1 METACSN
8 FAPVDT
14 KVMYHCRD
22 FPQKLLSGIESPMRM
37 YLKSSGKNVLSSAL
51 DAGKLLPF
59 AFVLML
65 AFLVAMAWDSFS
77 RTRELLS
84 SQAFVERTNSVLHEM
99 DGVEDGLQDARE
111 AALHY
116 VLTPEKED
124 LVTFEAAV
132 EQTWT
137 RLGNIARDTK
147 DDPTM
152 QARIKKLREWINEE
166 LQQLRNNMRTTHT
179 LLIFHSPEA
188 DFNHDRVRDG
198 IQKFKND
205 EEELLRQRN
214 EAARL
219 RAREVERSVS
229 VRIGGFSA
237 LMAVLFLLVIRE
249 SKKLRIAEQ
258 TALLAQTRLE
268 GSLQQLQ
275 IETETG
281 KLLNELQA
289 NLQICVNAPEAYEVL
304 GAYAQKFVP
313 DSAGAVFAIDSS
325 RNLMGVMASWGDSLS
340 PTQHILSPEDCCAMR
355 GSRLHLRM
363 ENAQG
368 ISCRHFSGSIPDA
381 YACLPLAALGETL
394 GILHISAAM
403 PEVFTTSRLAMIQ
416 QAGEYA
422 ALRLAN
428 LRLREKLHDQS
439 IRDPLTGLYN
449 RRFLEA
455 TLEQELHRSSRHH
468 TGLGVIMADID
479 KFKPFNDSFGHTAGD
494 IVLKEVGTLLRRS
507 VRTEDIV
514 CRYGGEE
521 FLIVLPDTSLESV
534 RERAELMRDAI
545 AKLELQHAG
554 HALGKVTASFGISFS
569 TDGVLTPEIL
579 LRYADEALYESKRRG
594 CNCVSLSDS
603 VSNLLAAEKQPKD
616 SPPAPLT
623 FKIAQT

>member
-1 METACSN
+1 MA
-8 FAPVDT
+8 F
-14 KVMYHCRD
+14 
-22 FPQKLLSGIESPMRM
+22 
-37 YLKSSGKNVLSSAL
+37 YLKSSGKNVLKSAL
-51 DAGKLLPF
+51 DARRLLPF
-59 AFVLML
+59 AFILML

-84 SQAFVERTNSVLHEM
+84 SQVYVEHTHQVLYEL
-99 DGVEDGLQDARE
+99 DAIQDGLGDARE
-111 AALHY
+111 AWLHY
-116 VLTPEKED
+116 ILTPEQQD
-124 LVTFEAAV
+124 LDTFAESSKQIWKRVARV
-132 EQTWT
+132 EE
-137 RLGNIARDTK
+137 LTK
-147 DDPTM
+147 DDPTQ
-152 QARIKKLREWINEE
+152 QAGIKQLQVWITEE
-166 LQQLRNNMRTTHT
+166 LKQLSDNLRTNKT
-179 LLIFHSPEA
+179 LLIYHSPA
-188 DFNHDRVRDG
+188 TDFKQDRVRNAV
-198 IQKFKND
+198 QKFKD
-205 EEELLRQRN
+205 EQEVILRERN
-214 EAARL
+214 QATQAR
-219 RAREVERSVS
+219 AKEVERSVS
-229 VRIGGFSA
+229 VRVGGFSA

-258 TALLAQTRLE
+258 AALHSQLKLE

-275 IETETG
+275 IETESG

-289 NLQICVNAPEAYEVL
+289 NLQICVNPPEAYEVL
-304 GAYAQKFVP
+304 GAYAQRFIP
-313 DSAGAVFAIDSS
+313 NSAGAVFAIDSS

-355 GSRLHLRM
+355 GSRLHLRV
-363 ENAQG
+363 ENSQG
-368 ISCRHFSGSIPDA
+368 ITCRHFSGSIPDA

-394 GILHISAAM
+394 GILHISAGSSDM
-403 PEVFTTSRLAMIQ
+403 FTAARLAMVQ

-479 KFKPFNDSFGHTAGD
+479 KFKNFNDTFGHTAGD
-494 IVLKEVGTLLRRS
+494 IVLKEVAAMLRRS

-521 FLIVLPDTSLESV
+521 FLMVLPDTSLESV
-534 RERAELMRDAI
+534 RERTELMREAI

-554 HALGKVTASFGISFS
+554 HSLGKITASFGISFS
-569 TDGVLTPEIL
+569 QDGVLTPEIL

-603 VSNLLAAEKQPKD
+603 VANLLAAEEEPTPSKEPT
-616 SPPAPLT
+616 PAPTLT
-623 FKIAQT
+623 FKIAQS

>member
-1 METACSN
+1 
-8 FAPVDT
+8 
-14 KVMYHCRD
+14 
-22 FPQKLLSGIESPMRM
+22 MR
-37 YLKSSGKNVLSSAL
+37 LDLQNGKNVLSSAL
-51 DAGKLLPF
+51 DARKLLPF
-59 AFVLML
+59 AFMLML

-84 SQAFVERTNSVLHEM
+84 SQAYVEHTHQVLYEL
-99 DGVEDGLQDARE
+99 DAIQDGLGDARE
-111 AALHY
+111 AWLHY
-116 VLTPEKED
+116 ILTPEKQDLDAFDDSYKLIWKRVARVED
-124 LVTFEAAV
+124 L
-132 EQTWT
+132 
-137 RLGNIARDTK
+137 TK
-147 DDPTM
+147 DDAAT
-152 QARIKKLREWINEE
+152 QDKIKQLQVSIAEE
-166 LQQLRNNMRTTHT
+166 LQQLRDNLRTNKT
-179 LLIFHSPEA
+179 LLIYHSPA
-188 DFNHDRVRDG
+188 TDFKQDRVRNAV
-198 IQKFKND
+198 QKFRD
-205 EEELLRQRN
+205 EQEALLRERN
-214 EAARL
+214 LATQAR
-219 RAREVERSVS
+219 AHEVERSVS
-229 VRIGGFSA
+229 VRVGVFSM

-258 TALLAQTRLE
+258 AALLSQNKLE

-275 IETETG
+275 LETESG

-304 GAYAQKFVP
+304 GGYAQRFVP
-313 DSAGAVFAIDSS
+313 HSAGAVFAIDSS

-355 GSRLHLRM
+355 GGRLHLRV
-363 ENAQG
+363 EASQG
-368 ISCRHFSGSIPDA
+368 LSCRHFAGSIPDA
-381 YACLPLAALGETL
+381 YICLPLAALGETL
-394 GILHISAAM
+394 GILHISALDSAA
-403 PEVFTTSRLAMIQ
+403 FTAPRLAMIQ
-416 QAGEYA
+416 QSGEYA

-479 KFKPFNDSFGHTAGD
+479 KFKSFNDSFGHTAGD
-494 IVLKEVGTLLRRS
+494 IVLKEVGALLRRS

-521 FLIVLPDTSLESV
+521 FLMVLPDTSLESV
-534 RERAELMRDAI
+534 RERAEAMRESI

-554 HALGKVTASFGISFS
+554 HALGKITASFGISFS
-569 TDGVLTPEIL
+569 QDGVLTPDIL

-603 VSNLLAAEKQPKD
+603 VANLLASEEKQEP
-616 SPPAPLT
+616 STPAPPLT
-623 FKIAQT
+623 FKIAQS

>member
-1 METACSN
+1 
-8 FAPVDT
+8 
-14 KVMYHCRD
+14 
-22 FPQKLLSGIESPMRM
+22 MRVQ
-37 YLKSSGKNVLSSAL
+37 LKSGGKNVLRSAL

-84 SQAFVERTNSVLHEM
+84 SQEFVERTNNVLHEM
-99 DGVEDGLQDARE
+99 DGVEDSLQNARE

-124 LVTFEAAV
+124 LVDFDEAV
-132 EQTWT
+132 RRIWS
-137 RLGNIARDTK
+137 RLDRVASKTK
-147 DDPTM
+147 DDPGYP
-152 QARIKKLREWINEE
+152 QRIEQLSRWITEE
-166 LQQLRNNMRTTHT
+166 LRQLSDNMRTEKT

-188 DFNHDRVRDG
+188 DSKRDRVRDA
-198 IQKFKND
+198 IQKFKDD
-205 EEELLRQRN
+205 EERLLSQRN
-214 EAARL
+214 EAARA
-219 RAREVERSVS
+219 RAHEVERSVS

-249 SKKLRIAEQ
+249 SRKLRIAEQ
-258 TALLAQTRLE
+258 NALNAQTRLE
-268 GSLQQLQ
+268 TSLQQLQ
-275 IETETG
+275 VETESG
-281 KLLNELQA
+281 KLLNDLQA
-289 NLQICVNAPEAYEVL
+289 NLQICVNPPEAYEVL
-304 GAYAQKFVP
+304 GGYAQRFIP
-313 DSAGAVFAIDSS
+313 GSAGAVFAIDSS

-355 GSRLHLRM
+355 GGRLHLRG
-363 ENAQG
+363 ELSHG
-368 ISCRHFSGSIPDA
+368 LCCRHFSGSIPEA
-381 YACLPLAALGETL
+381 YICLPLAALGETL
-394 GILHISAAM
+394 GILHISAPSSDM
-403 PEVFTTSRLAMIQ
+403 FTTARLAMIQ

-479 KFKPFNDSFGHTAGD
+479 KFKLFNDSFGHTAGD
-494 IVLKEVGTLLRRS
+494 IVLKEVGALLRRS

-521 FLIVLPDTSLESV
+521 FLIVLPDTTLESV
-534 RERAELMRDAI
+534 RERAETMREAI
-545 AKLELQHAG
+545 ANLELQHAG
-554 HALGKVTASFGISFS
+554 HALGKITVSLGLSFS
-569 TDGVLTPEIL
+569 QDGVLAPDIL

-603 VSNLLAAEKQPKD
+603 VANLLASAEKAAGKEPA
-616 SPPAPLT
+616 SAPLT
-623 FKIAQT
+623 FKIAQS

>member
-1 METACSN
+1 
-8 FAPVDT
+8 
-14 KVMYHCRD
+14 
-22 FPQKLLSGIESPMRM
+22 MRVQ
-37 YLKSSGKNVLSSAL
+37 LKSGGKNVLRSAL

-84 SQAFVERTNSVLHEM
+84 SQEFVERTNNVLHEM
-99 DGVEDGLQDARE
+99 DGVEDSLQNARE

-124 LVTFEAAV
+124 LVDFDEAV
-132 EQTWT
+132 RRIWS
-137 RLGNIARDTK
+137 RLDRVASRVK
-147 DDPTM
+147 DDPGYP
-152 QARIKKLREWINEE
+152 QRIEQLSRWITEE
-166 LQQLRNNMRTTHT
+166 LRQLSDNMRTEKT

-188 DFNHDRVRDG
+188 DSKRDRVRDA
-198 IQKFKND
+198 IQKFKD
-205 EEELLRQRN
+205 DQERLLSQRN
-214 EAARL
+214 EAARA
-219 RAREVERSVS
+219 RAHEVERSVS

-249 SKKLRIAEQ
+249 SRKLRIAEQ
-258 TALLAQTRLE
+258 NALNAQTRLE
-268 GSLQQLQ
+268 TSLQQLQ
-275 IETETG
+275 VETESG
-281 KLLNELQA
+281 KLLNDLQA
-289 NLQICVNAPEAYEVL
+289 NLQICVNPPEAYEVL
-304 GAYAQKFVP
+304 GGYAQRFIP
-313 DSAGAVFAIDSS
+313 GSAGAVFAIDSS

-355 GSRLHLRM
+355 GGRLHLRG
-363 ENAQG
+363 ELSHG
-368 ISCRHFSGSIPDA
+368 LCCRHFSGSIPEA
-381 YACLPLAALGETL
+381 YICLPLAALGETL
-394 GILHISAAM
+394 GILHISAPSSEM
-403 PEVFTTSRLAMIQ
+403 FTTARLAMIQ

-479 KFKPFNDSFGHTAGD
+479 KFKLFNDSFGHTAGD
-494 IVLKEVGTLLRRS
+494 IVLKEVGALLRRS

-521 FLIVLPDTSLESV
+521 FLIVLPDTTLESV
-534 RERAELMRDAI
+534 RERAETMREAI
-545 AKLELQHAG
+545 ANLELQHAG
-554 HALGKVTASFGISFS
+554 HALGKITVSLGLSFS
-569 TDGVLTPEIL
+569 QDGVLAPDIL

-603 VSNLLAAEKQPKD
+603 VANLLASAEKAAGKD
-616 SPPAPLT
+616 PAPAPLT
-623 FKIAQT
+623 FKIAQS

>member
-1 METACSN
+1 MSIN
-8 FAPVDT
+8 
-14 KVMYHCRD
+14 
-22 FPQKLLSGIESPMRM
+22 LN
-37 YLKSSGKNVLSSAL
+37 SGKNVLKSAL
-51 DAGKLLPF
+51 DARKLLPF

-84 SQAFVERTNSVLHEM
+84 SQEFVERTNSVLHEM

-116 VLTPEKED
+116 VLTPEKQD
-124 LVTFEAAV
+124 LVAFEDAV
-132 EQTWT
+132 AHTWMRLDRINQMTRDDQGYPEKIEQ
-137 RLGNIARDTK
+137 
-147 DDPTM
+147 
-152 QARIKKLREWINEE
+152 LRHWITDE
-166 LQQLRNNMRTTHT
+166 LQQLRDNMRTTHT
-179 LLIFHSPEA
+179 LLIFHTPDA
-188 DFNHDRVRDG
+188 DRNRDRVRDG

-214 EAARL
+214 EAARA

-237 LMAVLFLLVIRE
+237 LMAVLFLLVLRE

-258 TALLAQTRLE
+258 TALLAQNRLE

-275 IETETG
+275 IETESG

-289 NLQICVNAPEAYEVL
+289 NLQICVSAPEAYEVL
-304 GAYAQKFVP
+304 GAYAQRFVP
-313 DSAGAVFAIDSS
+313 YSAGAVFAIDSS

-355 GSRLHLRM
+355 GSRLHLRV
-363 ENAQG
+363 EHSQG

-394 GILHISAAM
+394 GILHISASSSDT
-403 PEVFTTSRLAMIQ
+403 FTAARLAMVQ

-479 KFKPFNDSFGHTAGD
+479 KFKLFNDSFGHTAGD
-494 IVLKEVGTLLRRS
+494 IVLREIAALLRRA

-521 FLIVLPDTSLESV
+521 FLIVLPDTSLDSV
-534 RERAELMRDAI
+534 RERSELIREAI
-545 AKLELQHAG
+545 AKLDLQHAG
-554 HALGKVTASFGISFS
+554 HSLGKITASFGISFS
-569 TDGVLTPEIL
+569 QDGVLTPEIL

-603 VSNLLAAEKQPKD
+603 VANLLGAEEPDAKEP
-616 SPPAPLT
+616 SPAPLT
-623 FKIAQT
+623 FKIAQS

>member
-1 METACSN
+1 MH
-8 FAPVDT
+8 F
-14 KVMYHCRD
+14 
-22 FPQKLLSGIESPMRM
+22 
-37 YLKSSGKNVLSSAL
+37 YLKNSGKNVLSSAL
-51 DAGKLLPF
+51 DARRLLPF
-59 AFVLML
+59 AFILML

-84 SQAFVERTNSVLHEM
+84 SQAFVERTNNVLHEM

-137 RLGNIARDTK
+137 RLGNVARDTK
-147 DDPTM
+147 DDPGM
-152 QARIKKLREWINEE
+152 QTRLKALHGWINDE
-166 LQQLRNNMRTTHT
+166 LQQLRDNMRVTQT
-179 LLIFHSPEA
+179 LLIFHSPDA
-188 DFNHDRVRDG
+188 DRNRDRVREG
-198 IQKFKND
+198 IQKFKED

-258 TALLAQTRLE
+258 TALHAQTKLE

-275 IETETG
+275 IETDSG
-281 KLLNELQA
+281 KLLNDLQA
-289 NLQICVNAPEAYEVL
+289 NLQICVNPPEAYEVL
-304 GAYAQKFVP
+304 GGYAQRFIP
-313 DSAGAVFAIDSS
+313 NSAGAVFAIDSS

-355 GSRLHLRM
+355 GGRLHLRG
-363 ENAQG
+363 ESSHG
-368 ISCRHFSGSIPDA
+368 LCCRHFSGSIPDA
-381 YACLPLAALGETL
+381 YICLPLAALGETL
-394 GILHISAAM
+394 GILHISASSSEM
-403 PEVFTTSRLAMIQ
+403 FTPARLAMIQ

-479 KFKPFNDSFGHTAGD
+479 KFKLFNDSFGHTAGD
-494 IVLKEVGTLLRRS
+494 IVLKEVGSLLRRS

-521 FLIVLPDTSLESV
+521 FLVVLPDVSLESV
-534 RERAELMRDAI
+534 RERAEVMRDTI
-545 AKLELQHAG
+545 AKLDLQHAG
-554 HALGKVTASFGISFS
+554 HALGKITASFGISFS
-569 TDGVLTPEIL
+569 QDGVLTPDIL

-603 VSNLLAAEKQPKD
+603 VANLLAEKAGKD
-616 SPPAPLT
+616 PAPAPLT
-623 FKIAQT
+623 FKIAQS

>member
-1 METACSN
+1 MS
-8 FAPVDT
+8 F
-14 KVMYHCRD
+14 
-22 FPQKLLSGIESPMRM
+22 
-37 YLKSSGKNVLSSAL
+37 YLKNSGKSMLTSAL
-51 DAGKLLPF
+51 DARKLLPF

-84 SQAFVERTNSVLHEM
+84 SLSYVEHTHQVLYEL
-99 DGVEDGLQDARE
+99 DAIQDGLQDARR
-111 AALHY
+111 AWAHY
-116 VLTPEKED
+116 ILTPEKQD
-124 LVTFEAAV
+124 LDAFDEAV
-132 EQTWT
+132 KQTWMRVDRVVYLT
-137 RLGNIARDTK
+137 KEDAAQQERLKQLQI
-147 DDPTM
+147 
-152 QARIKKLREWINEE
+152 WIGEE
-166 LQQLRNNMRTTHT
+166 LQQLRDNLRVSKT
-179 LLIFHSPEA
+179 LLIYHSPES
-188 DFNHDRVRDG
+188 DFKLDRVRNA
-198 IQKFKND
+198 ILKFRD
-205 EEELLRQRN
+205 EQETILRERN
-214 EAARL
+214 QAAQL

-258 TALLAQTRLE
+258 SALHSQTKLE

-275 IETETG
+275 SETESG
-281 KLLNELQA
+281 KLLNELQS
-289 NLQICVNAPEAYEVL
+289 NLQICVNPPEAYEVL
-304 GAYAQKFVP
+304 GGYAQRFIP

-355 GSRLHLRM
+355 GGRLHLQVETSR
-363 ENAQG
+363 G
-368 ISCRHFSGSIPDA
+368 LTCRHFSGSIPDA
-381 YACLPLAALGETL
+381 YVCLPLAALGETL
-394 GILHISAAM
+394 GILHLSANSSAD
-403 PEVFTTSRLAMIQ
+403 FTAPRLAMIQ

-479 KFKPFNDSFGHTAGD
+479 KFKGFNDSFGHTAGD
-494 IVLKEVGTLLRRS
+494 IVLKEVGALLRRS

-521 FLIVLPDTSLESV
+521 FLMVLPDTSLESV
-534 RERAELMRDAI
+534 RERAEIMRDAI
-545 AKLELQHAG
+545 EKLELQHAG
-554 HALGKVTASFGISFS
+554 HALGKITASFGISFS
-569 TDGVLTPEIL
+569 QDGVLTPDIL
-579 LRYADEALYESKRRG
+579 LRYADEALYEAKRRG

-603 VSNLLAAEKQPKD
+603 VANLLGE
-616 SPPAPLT
+616 PPDKEPSAPLT
-623 FKIAQT
+623 FKVAQS

>member
-1 METACSN
+1 
-8 FAPVDT
+8 
-14 KVMYHCRD
+14 
-22 FPQKLLSGIESPMRM
+22 MRV
-37 YLKSSGKNVLSSAL
+37 YLKSGGKNVLRSAL

-59 AFVLML
+59 AFILML

-77 RTRELLS
+77 RTRELLN
-84 SQAFVERTNSVLHEM
+84 SQAFVEHTNNVLHEM
-99 DGVEDGLQDARE
+99 DWVEDGLQDARE

-124 LVTFEAAV
+124 LLAFDAAV

-137 RLGNIARDTK
+137 RLNNIVRDSK
-147 DDPTM
+147 DDPDM
-152 QARIKKLREWINEE
+152 QNRLKEIHGWIQEE
-166 LQQLRNNMRTTHT
+166 LRQYSDNMRTTDT
-179 LLIFHSPEA
+179 LKIFHTQDA
-188 DFNHDRVRDG
+188 DRNRNRVRDA
-198 IQKFKND
+198 IQKFKD
-205 EEELLRQRN
+205 DQERLLSQRN
-214 EAARL
+214 EAAKS

-229 VRIGGFSA
+229 IRIGGFSA

-249 SKKLRIAEQ
+249 SRKLRVAEQ
-258 TALLAQTRLE
+258 NALNAQTRLE

-275 IETETG
+275 VESESG
-281 KLLNELQA
+281 RLLNDLQA
-289 NLQICVNAPEAYEVL
+289 NLQICVNPPEAYEVL
-304 GAYAQKFVP
+304 GGYAQRFIP
-313 DSAGAVFAIDSS
+313 DTAGAVFAIDSS

-355 GSRLHLRM
+355 GGRLHLRG
-363 ENAQG
+363 ESSHG
-368 ISCRHFSGSIPDA
+368 LCCRHFSGSIPEA
-381 YACLPLAALGETL
+381 YICLPLAALGETL
-394 GILHISAAM
+394 GILHISASNS
-403 PEVFTTSRLAMIQ
+403 EVFTPARMAMIQ

-479 KFKPFNDSFGHTAGD
+479 KFKLFNDSFGHTAGD
-494 IVLKEVGTLLRRS
+494 IVLKEVGALLRRS

-521 FLIVLPDTSLESV
+521 FLIVLPDTTLESV
-534 RERAELMRDAI
+534 RERAETMRDAI

-554 HALGKVTASFGISFS
+554 HALGKITVSLGISFS
-569 TDGVLTPEIL
+569 QDGVLAPDIL

-603 VSNLLAAEKQPKD
+603 VANLLGQGKD
-616 SPPAPLT
+616 PTPAPLT
-623 FKIAQT
+623 FKIAQS

>member
-1 METACSN
+1 
-8 FAPVDT
+8 
-14 KVMYHCRD
+14 
-22 FPQKLLSGIESPMRM
+22 
-37 YLKSSGKNVLSSAL
+37 
-51 DAGKLLPF
+51 LPF

-84 SQAFVERTNSVLHEM
+84 SLAYVEHTHQVLYEL
-99 DGVEDGLQDARE
+99 DAIQDGLQDARR
-111 AALHY
+111 AWAHY
-116 VLTPEKED
+116 ILTPEKQD
-124 LVTFEAAV
+124 LDAFDEAV
-132 EQTWT
+132 KQTWMRVDRVVYLT
-137 RLGNIARDTK
+137 KEDAAQQERLKQLQT
-147 DDPTM
+147 
-152 QARIKKLREWINEE
+152 WIGEE
-166 LQQLRNNMRTTHT
+166 LQQLRDNLRVSKT
-179 LLIFHSPEA
+179 LLIYHSAES
-188 DFNHDRVRDG
+188 DFKLDRVRNA
-198 IQKFKND
+198 ILKFRD
-205 EEELLRQRN
+205 EQEAILAERN
-214 EAARL
+214 KAAQL
-219 RAREVERSVS
+219 RAQEVERSVS

-258 TALLAQTRLE
+258 SALHSQTRLE

-275 IETETG
+275 SETESG

-289 NLQICVNAPEAYEVL
+289 NLQICVNPPEAYEVL
-304 GAYAQKFVP
+304 GGYAQKFIP
-313 DSAGAVFAIDSS
+313 NTAGAVFAIDSS

-355 GSRLHLRM
+355 GGRLHLQVETSR
-363 ENAQG
+363 G
-368 ISCRHFSGSIPDA
+368 LTCRHFAGSIPDA
-381 YACLPLAALGETL
+381 YVCLPLAALGETL
-394 GILHISAAM
+394 GILHLSA
-403 PEVFTTSRLAMIQ
+403 PSSSDFTAARLAMIQ

-479 KFKPFNDSFGHTAGD
+479 KFKGFNDSFGHTAGD
-494 IVLKEVGTLLRRS
+494 IVLKEVGALLRRS

-521 FLIVLPDTSLESV
+521 FLMVLPDTTLESV
-534 RERAELMRDAI
+534 RERAEVMRDAI
-545 AKLELQHAG
+545 EKLELQHAG
-554 HALGKVTASFGISFS
+554 HALGKITASFGLSFS
-569 TDGVLTPEIL
+569 QDGVLTPDIL
-579 LRYADEALYESKRRG
+579 MRYADEALYESKRRG

-603 VSNLLAAEKQPKD
+603 VANLLAEKQDKEA
-616 SPPAPLT
+616 SAPLT
-623 FKIAQT
+623 FKVAQS

>member
-1 METACSN
+1 MS
-8 FAPVDT
+8 F
-14 KVMYHCRD
+14 
-22 FPQKLLSGIESPMRM
+22 
-37 YLKSSGKNVLSSAL
+37 YLKSSGKSMLRSAL
-51 DAGKLLPF
+51 DARKLLPF

-84 SQAFVERTNSVLHEM
+84 SLAYVEHTHQVLYEL
-99 DGVEDGLQDARE
+99 DAIQDGLQDARR
-111 AALHY
+111 AWAHY
-116 VLTPEKED
+116 ILTPEKQD
-124 LVTFEAAV
+124 LDAFDEAV
-132 EQTWT
+132 KQTWMRVDRVVYLT
-137 RLGNIARDTK
+137 KEDAAQQERLKQLQT
-147 DDPTM
+147 
-152 QARIKKLREWINEE
+152 WIGEE
-166 LQQLRNNMRTTHT
+166 LQQLRDNLRVSKT
-179 LLIFHSPEA
+179 LLIYHSAES
-188 DFNHDRVRDG
+188 DFKLDRVRNA
-198 IQKFKND
+198 ILKFRD
-205 EEELLRQRN
+205 EQEAILAERN
-214 EAARL
+214 KAAQL
-219 RAREVERSVS
+219 RAQEVERSVS

-258 TALLAQTRLE
+258 SALHSQTRLE

-275 IETETG
+275 SETESG

-289 NLQICVNAPEAYEVL
+289 NLQICVNPPEAYEVL
-304 GAYAQKFVP
+304 GGYAQKFIP
-313 DSAGAVFAIDSS
+313 NTAGAVFAIDSS

-355 GSRLHLRM
+355 GGRLHLQVETSR
-363 ENAQG
+363 G
-368 ISCRHFSGSIPDA
+368 LTCRHFAGSIPDA
-381 YACLPLAALGETL
+381 YVCLPLAALGETL
-394 GILHISAAM
+394 GILHLSA
-403 PEVFTTSRLAMIQ
+403 PSSSDFTAARLAMIQ

-479 KFKPFNDSFGHTAGD
+479 KFKGFNDSFGHTAGD
-494 IVLKEVGTLLRRS
+494 IVLKEVGALLRRS

-521 FLIVLPDTSLESV
+521 FLMVLPDTTLESV
-534 RERAELMRDAI
+534 RERAEVMRDAI
-545 AKLELQHAG
+545 EKLELQHAG
-554 HALGKVTASFGISFS
+554 HALGKITASFGLSFS
-569 TDGVLTPEIL
+569 QDGVLTPDIL
-579 LRYADEALYESKRRG
+579 MRYADEALYESKRRG

-603 VSNLLAAEKQPKD
+603 VANLLAEKQDKEA
-616 SPPAPLT
+616 SAPLT
-623 FKIAQT
+623 FKVAQS